1 MFLLSL
7 EVKEGLFPQGHGVD
21 QGWSWDWP
29 LTLSSLGAQT
39 DQNPSASSLE
49 EGSLSVA
56 CVLFHSGL
64 FGCII
69 IGLLRF

>member
-7 EVKEGLFPQGHGVD
+7 QVKKGLFPQGHRVG

-49 EGSLSVA
+49 GSLSVA
-56 CVLFHSGL
+56 RIVFQSGL
-64 FGCII
+64 FGSIVM
-69 IGLLRF
+69 GLLCF